1 MDEMWI
7 SFDWLWITLR
17 LMWISVCGVF
27 WVFLGVKAEVKAE
40 VRLVF
45 FSIKAANKESE
56 GGRLGNFGKCG
67 RLLA

>member
-1 MDEMWI
+1 MDKLWI
-7 SFDWLWITLR
+7 SGVVEGCW
-17 LMWISVCGVF
+17 SVFGVE
-27 WVFLGVKAEVKAE
+27 VEVKAE

>member
-17 LMWISVCGVF
+17 VMWISVCGVF
-27 WVFLGVKAEVKAE
+27 LGVEVEVKAE

-45 FSIKAANKESE
+45 FSTKATNKESE
-56 GGRLGNFGKCG
+56 GDRLGNFGKCG